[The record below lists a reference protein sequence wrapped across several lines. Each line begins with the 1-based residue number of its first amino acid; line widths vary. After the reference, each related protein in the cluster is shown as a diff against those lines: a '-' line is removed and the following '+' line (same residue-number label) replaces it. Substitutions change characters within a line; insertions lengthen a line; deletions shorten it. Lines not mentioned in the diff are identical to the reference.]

1 MNKQYIFIIL
11 IIVMLNMMY
20 LVLSHKYEEYRDYQY
35 MQNLTELNMT
45 YIEKIKSAQDIL
57 ENRSTRAYKNKIL
70 KSEGWRKNPWEKVV
84 YLISEEKYNKYTKSW
99 ETVDDETPILQSLLD
114 EKSLLATMTIYE
126 KWVYLIF
133 WKDIR

>member
-1 MNKQYIFIIL
+1 
-11 IIVMLNMMY
+11 
-20 LVLSHKYEEYRDYQY
+20 
-35 MQNLTELNMT
+35 MT

-70 KSEGWRKNPWEKVV
+70 KSEGWRKNPWEQVV

-99 ETVDDETPILQSLLD
+99 EVVSDETPMLQSLLD

-133 WKDIR
+133 GKDIR